1 MIPRTVIWLSCLA
14 LLLTAAPSCTPSGSA
29 AHETAAGAKPP
40 RGGVLRL
47 IQEMPERLDPL
58 RADSV
63 YESLVVNQ
71 IFDGLVA
78 LDPGLHVVPALA
90 STWTISR
97 DGLTYTFQLRRDVQF
112 QDGSPL
118 TADDVVFTLRRLL
131 SPEHVR
137 SSLAA
142 PYMAVIAGAVDYGAG
157 RTAELP
163 GVVGL
168 DPYTVQIRLER
179 PYLSFL
185 EALTMDGLRVV
196 PRHLVLSAGEEEFA
210 MHPVGSGPFRLESW
224 DAGGL
229 RLVAHAAHY
238 GGPPY
243 LDAVEIGF
251 DPQTSGDAGVGRFRR
266 GELDAVEVPADH
278 VGDIALDPDVT
289 VHRYQELG
297 VHFLGLSTTTPPLDD
312 VRVRQAI
319 AHAIDRRALA
329 ADAPATR
336 REASGI
342 LPPGLPG
349 YAPAPKSLAYDPLRA
364 RELLRQ
370 VDPLGRGL
378 PPVQLLKVQSTP
390 AAQRM
395 VERIKDDLAAVGLE
409 LEVINV
415 AWSELEHRIDEHTA
429 PAFMLGWIADLVDPD
444 SFLRSLFEH
453 GGAANYFE
461 FEDEE
466 SSRLLAAGAREL
478 NPVERA
484 RIYREAE
491 RRILSLAP
499 IVPLHHSV
507 GALAIRPA
515 VHGLE
520 PGPMGLCG
528 VDLERV
534 WIRAPDGRR

>member
-1 MIPRTVIWLSCLA
+1 MVPRTASWVCALT
-14 LLLTAAPSCTPSGSA
+14 LLLSAAPSCAPSDSA
-29 AHETAAGAKPP
+29 ARETAQAPKPP

-97 DGLTYTFQLRRDVQF
+97 DGLTYTFLLRRDVRF
-112 QDGSPL
+112 QDGSPF
-118 TADDVVFTLRRLL
+118 TADDVVFTVRRLL

-137 SSLAA
+137 SSLAS

-157 RTAELP
+157 RTDELP

-196 PRHLVLSAGEEEFA
+196 PRHLVLSAGEEEFGK
-210 MHPVGSGPFRLESW
+210 HPVGTGPFRLESW
-224 DAGGL
+224 DARGL
-229 RLVAHAAHY
+229 RLVAHAGHF

-251 DPQTSGDAGVGRFRR
+251 DPQTKGDAGVGRFRR
-266 GELDAVEVPADH
+266 GELDAIEVPADD
-278 VGDIALDPDVT
+278 VGAVALDPGVT
-289 VHRYQELG
+289 VHRYQELS
-297 VHFLGLSTTTPPLDD
+297 VHFLGFSTTTPPLDD

-319 AHAIDRRALA
+319 AHAIDRSALA

-336 REASGI
+336 REAFGV

-349 YAPAPKSLAYDPLRA
+349 YSPAPKNLAYDPLRA
-364 RELLRQ
+364 RELLRE

-378 PPVQLLKVQSTP
+378 PPVQLLKVASTP
-390 AAQRM
+390 ATKRM

-409 LEVINV
+409 LEVLNV
-415 AWSELEHRIDEHTA
+415 EWSELEHRIDEHTA

-453 GGAANYFE
+453 GGVANYFD

-466 SSRLLAAGAREL
+466 SARLLAAGAREL

-499 IVPLHHSV
+499 IVPLHHTV
-507 GALAIRPA
+507 GALAIQPA

-534 WIRAPDGRR
+534 WIRSPDGRR